1 MTGMA
6 SSTRTRRLTGARR
19 HAAATP
25 TRTAAISKSAGRP
38 ATVPPTSSDWVGAPS
53 FPGPN
58 HTSPPTLNPPR
69 ISAAAP
75 TRAVPLRVSRAR
87 PRSGPGESS
96 SATAAVPESRT
107 VNATAG
113 SAYPAEHEEDDP
125 GGAGRHRQVGQAEG
139 SGELPVRVTGD
150 ATRHRLRDAELG
162 QRGHQQQQW

>member
-25 TRTAAISKSAGRP
+25 TRTAAISRSAGRP
-38 ATVPPTSSDWVGAPS
+38 ATVPPTLSDWVGAAS

-75 TRAVPLRVSRAR
+75 TRAVPLRDGAGRDLPDRGGQGAE
-87 PRSGPGESS
+87 PGQP
-96 SATAAVPESRT
+96 AQPE
-107 VNATAG
+107 
-113 SAYPAEHEEDDP
+113 EHEDDDP

-139 SGELPVRVTGD
+139 SGEL
-150 ATRHRLRDAELG
+150 
-162 QRGHQQQQW
+162 